1 MLKEK
6 AGYIL
11 NISNSKCLTPKI
23 QGWPESLFGFC
34 PQGVMLRM
42 NFLANQYLKNIFP
55 QLFKL
60 KKKTRNLKDMP
71 EKMNELQVNVGSI
84 LEELKKKDYKER
96 RIVLI
101 VSTNFSVSLKDYSTE
116 VCFPTWEKEIFTPTP
131 ALHTEGSST
140 FKLS

>member
-60 KKKTRNLKDMP
+60 KKKNKEFKRHAR
-71 EKMNELQVNVGSI
+71 KMNELQVNVGSI
-84 LEELKKKDYKER
+84 LEELKKKKTIR
-96 RIVLI
+96 REE
-101 VSTNFSVSLKDYSTE
+101 SY
-116 VCFPTWEKEIFTPTP
+116 
-131 ALHTEGSST
+131 
-140 FKLS
+140 

>member
-11 NISNSKCLTPKI
+11 NVSNSKCLTPKI

-55 QLFKL
+55 QLFKKKR
-60 KKKTRNLKDMP
+60 KKKNLKDMP
-71 EKMNELQVNVGSI
+71 EK
-84 LEELKKKDYKER
+84 
-96 RIVLI
+96 
-101 VSTNFSVSLKDYSTE
+101 
-116 VCFPTWEKEIFTPTP
+116 
-131 ALHTEGSST
+131 
-140 FKLS
+140 